1 MAPTASVRDYIKLHF
16 IVVLWG
22 VTAILGMEISMPS
35 TDVVLYRTGIAALA
49 LLILMK
55 IRKRSIKLE
64 KRDLIKIL
72 ATGIIVATHWVLF
85 FEAARIST
93 ISVCLAGMAT
103 VTFWTSLLEPLLG
116 KRRVKGFEVALGLV
130 AIVGIAIIFQF
141 EFDNALGLMLA
152 IAAAFLSA
160 FFYVLNSQYTKKHS
174 PYVIT
179 FYEMIGACI
188 TLHIFIPIYQ
198 SAILDTPV
206 GYASPTTRDI
216 GFLLLLSLACTVYAF
231 AESVELM
238 RRISAFMVNLSINL
252 EPIYGIIMA
261 VLIYG
266 DKEKMSGGFY
276 WGTLIILASVLS
288 YPWLNKKFR
297 RSP

>member
-1 MAPTASVRDYIKLHF
+1 MTASVKDYFKLHF

-22 VTAILGMEISMPS
+22 FTSILGMEIDMPT
-35 TDVVLYRTGIAALA
+35 TDVVLYRTGMAAVA
-49 LLILMK
+49 LLVLMK

-64 KRDLIKIL
+64 RSDLFKIL
-72 ATGIIVATHWVLF
+72 LTGMIVAAHWVLF
-85 FEAARIST
+85 FESARVST
-93 ISVCLAGMAT
+93 VSVCLAGMAT
-103 VTFWTSLLEPLLG
+103 VTFWTSLLEPLLS
-116 KRRVKGFEVALGLV
+116 KRKVKPFEVGLGLV
-130 AIVGIAIIFQF
+130 AIIGLYVIFKF
-141 EFDNALGLMLA
+141 EFNNTWGLVLA

-179 FYEMIGACI
+179 FYEMIGACV
-188 TLHIFIPIYQ
+188 TLLIFIPIYQ
-198 SAILDTPV
+198 YAIIDEPI
-206 GYASPTTRDI
+206 GYSIPTLRDL
-216 GFLLLLSLACTVYAF
+216 GFLLVLSLACTVYAF

-252 EPIYGIIMA
+252 EPIYGILMA

-266 DKEKMSGGFY
+266 EKEKMSTGFY

-288 YPWLNKKFR
+288 YPALNKRLSK
-297 RSP
+297 